1 MTFSVKNGSTEWARA
16 GYASNEDDLNSWLI
30 PGHAIPLSAPD
41 ADGWRSGA
49 VLMRASD
56 FGKAVNFNAGVSL
69 AESEC
74 AWLDDVHFYRV
85 IPLLKDGFAPKAGKR

>member
-1 MTFSVKNGSTEWARA
+1 
-16 GYASNEDDLNSWLI
+16 
-30 PGHAIPLSAPD
+30 
-41 ADGWRSGA
+41 
-49 VLMRASD
+49 MRASD
-56 FGKAVNFNAGVSL
+56 FGKAVNFNSGVCL